1 MSTFGNLEPFEGG
14 EFTTYKERLEA
25 FFVANN
31 IGIVPGGANDAAV
44 QAADRR
50 KVAVTISL
58 IGKKTYA
65 TLKDLCLPDSPVG
78 KSYKVLCDLLSD
90 YFKPKVSEVAET
102 YRFHQAVQNE
112 NESVLE
118 YANRLKHL
126 AVHCNF
132 GNFLPRALR
141 DQFVGGVRN
150 PSTKTKL
157 LSVTK
162 IILSRIMEHN
172 SQVMNLEHSYV

>member
-1 MSTFGNLEPFEGG
+1 M
-14 EFTTYKERLEA
+14 
-25 FFVANN
+25 ANN
-31 IGIVPGGANDAAV
+31 IGIVPDDATAAVV
-44 QAADRR
+44 QAAERR

-58 IGKKTYA
+58 IGKKTSA

-78 KSYKVLCDLLSD
+78 KSYNELSDLLSN

-102 YRFHQAVQNE
+102 YRFHRAVQNE

-132 GNFLPRALR
+132 GNFYL
-141 DQFVGGVRN
+141 VRYETN
-150 PSTKTKL
+150 
-157 LSVTK
+157 LS
-162 IILSRIMEHN
+162 E
-172 SQVMNLEHSYV
+172 E

>member
-14 EFTTYKERLEA
+14 EFSSYKERLEA

-31 IGIVPGGANDAAV
+31 IGIVPNDATDAV
-44 QAADRR
+44 VRPAEQR

-58 IGKKTYA
+58 IGKKTSA

-78 KSYKVLCDLLSD
+78 KSYDELCDLLSS
-90 YFKPKVSEVAET
+90 YFKPKVSEIAET
-102 YRFHQAVQNE
+102 YRLHQAVQND

-126 AVHCNF
+126 AVHYNF
-132 GNFLPRALR
+132 GNFLPRKESNYKNKVVVCR
-141 DQFVGGVRN
+141 QNFRPCCTNCYCG
-150 PSTKTKL
+150 
-157 LSVTK
+157 
-162 IILSRIMEHN
+162 
-172 SQVMNLEHSYV
+172 